1 MNAGATSR
9 ALPMGNR
16 FPLKAWQ
23 RGGEKTTTTK
33 KYPTPLWV
41 FQKSAYESSW
51 RVGEVSFFSFFNHSP
66 LSSTLSDNRKKK
78 TLYSY
83 SLFHPDSI
91 YSSNNNISYS
101 EKVFQVYFSFLF
113 LISRRQPFST
123 IQKKLKK
130 PKGKTGHKTCKKPTT
145 IAPNLPTTHSEYRLQ
160 QNCH

>member
-1 MNAGATSR
+1 MAEG
-9 ALPMGNR
+9 
-16 FPLKAWQ
+16 
-23 RGGEKTTTTK
+23 GGEQTNKK
-33 KYPTPLWV
+33 KYPTPLWI

-66 LSSTLSDNRKKK
+66 LSSTLSDNRKKN
-78 TLYSY
+78 LYSY

-91 YSSNNNISYS
+91 YSSDNNISYS

-113 LISRRQPFST
+113 FDLQKT
-123 IQKKLKK
+123 AIQHNTKKVKK